1 MLPRLV
7 GEERMMRNEQHA
19 TEITEIARDLAATQA
34 LLFERIVDA
43 DRSGAWRYDGAASCA
58 QWLVARLGVSHH
70 TARAWTETAERL
82 QDLPEAA
89 AAFAGGE
96 LSFDQIRAL
105 CRFATPVTDAAD
117 TAEARWSS
125 VDRLHRTA
133 RDRERIERGSL
144 ETAYRRR
151 FLKWRFDEERHCL
164 ALRGEIPDDQGAVIV
179 SALERIAYT
188 TPHDP
193 DLGTHQG
200 FWPRTADAL
209 YELASQSLGA
219 DGDPDRA
226 TLVVHINADALA
238 AEDDGVGIAQ
248 DGPAL
253 HNETIRRLGCDS
265 RWQIVADGDDG
276 IPVGIGRTSRSVPAW
291 LMRQL
296 RLRDGGCRFTGCGRR
311 HWVHAHHI
319 IHWARGGRT
328 DLDNLILLCSYHHR
342 ILHEQGWRISGDP
355 NGDVVW
361 IRPDGTPYAPTIV
374 EHDLAAYARSRLEAA
389 RRNPELVN
397 TS

>member
-1 MLPRLV
+1 MLPRLI
-7 GEERMMRNEQHA
+7 GEEWMMRDEQHA
-19 TEITEIARDLAATQA
+19 IEITEIARDLAATQA
-34 LLFERIVDA
+34 RLFERICDA
-43 DRSGAWRYDGAASCA
+43 NRRGAWHYDGAASCA

-89 AAFAGGE
+89 AAFAAGE
-96 LSFDQIRAL
+96 LSFDQVRAL
-105 CRFATPVTDAAD
+105 CRFATPSNDVED
-117 TAEARWSS
+117 TAEARYSS
-125 VDRLHRTA
+125 VDRLHRIA

-151 FLKWRFDEERHCL
+151 FLKWRYDEERRCL
-164 ALRGEIPDDQGAVIV
+164 VLRGEIPDDQGAVV
-179 SALERIAYT
+179 VAALERIAYT

-193 DLGTHQG
+193 DIGTHQG
-200 FWPRTADAL
+200 LWPRAADAL
-209 YELASQSLGA
+209 YELASQSIGA

-226 TLVVHINADALA
+226 TLVVHVDADVLA
-238 AEDDGVGIAQ
+238 SEDDGVGVAQ

-265 RWQIVADGDDG
+265 RWQFVADGNDG
-276 IPVGIGRTSRSVPAW
+276 APVGIGRMSRSIPAW

-296 RLRDGGCRFTGCGRR
+296 RLRDGGCRFQGCGRC

-342 ILHEQGWRISGDP
+342 LLHEKGWHISGDP
-355 NGDVVW
+355 NSDVVW
-361 IRPDGTPYAPTIV
+361 IRPDGSPYTPSRI
-374 EHDLAAYARSRLEAA
+374 EHDLASYARSMLQGVDRDPALID
-389 RRNPELVN
+389 